1 MGAIELILIRHGES
15 AGNVA
20 ATAAQ
25 RSGAE
30 VIDVGLRDPD
40 VPLSEAGVE
49 QARALGRWLANLP
62 PDQHPESVWCSP
74 YLRAR
79 QTAELTTMQDPGTPQ
94 DLRIDERLR
103 DRELGILDLLTSAGV
118 AARFPEEAQR
128 RNWLGK
134 FAYRPPGGESWAD
147 VALRL
152 RSVLRDIDD
161 DEDGKRVAV
170 VCHDAVIM
178 LIRYVCERLSEQE
191 LLDIAAS
198 TSVRNASITRL
209 VRPSGQG
216 RWTLDSFNNVDHLE
230 SGGAPV
236 TEHAGDENHVHPR

>member
-20 ATAAQ
+20 ATHAQ

-40 VPLSEAGVE
+40 VPLSEAGVAQG
-49 QARALGRWLANLP
+49 QALRRWLAGLSEADRPN
-62 PDQHPESVWCSP
+62 SVWCSP

-79 QTAELTTMQDPGTPQ
+79 QTT
-94 DLRIDERLR
+94 DLAGLQGPRLDERLR
-103 DRELGILDLLTSAGV
+103 DRELGILDLLTAAGV
-118 AARFPEEAQR
+118 DARFPEEAQR

-161 DEDGKRVAV
+161 DDEEDGRRVAV

-178 LIRYVCERLSEQE
+178 LFRYICERLSEQE
-191 LLDIAAS
+191 LLDIASS
-198 TSVRNASITRL
+198 TSVRNASVTRL
-209 VRPSGQG
+209 VRPSGRG
-216 RWTLDSFNNVDHLE
+216 RWTLESFNAVDHLE
-230 SGGAPV
+230 PGGAPA
-236 TEHAGDENHVHPR
+236 TEHAGDDNHVHPR

>member
-20 ATAAQ
+20 ATEAQ

-30 VIDVGLRDPD
+30 VIDIGLRDPD
-40 VPLSEAGVE
+40 VPLSDAGALQGE
-49 QARALGRWLANLP
+49 ALGRWLAGLP
-62 PDQHPESVWCSP
+62 GAERPDAVWCSP

-79 QTAELTTMQDPGTPQ
+79 QTAELAGAPE
-94 DLRIDERLR
+94 LRVDERFR

-118 AARFPEEAQR
+118 EARFPDEARR

-152 RSVLRDIDD
+152 RSVLRDLDD
-161 DEDGKRVAV
+161 EEDGKRVAV
-170 VCHDAVIM
+170 VCHDAVIL
-178 LIRYVCERLSEQE
+178 LIRYICERLSEAE
-191 LLDIAAS
+191 LLDIAAN
-198 TSVRNASITRL
+198 TSVRNASVTRL
-209 VRPSGQG
+209 VRPRGTG
-216 RWTLDSFNNVDHLE
+216 RWALQGFNAVDHLE
-230 SGGAPV
+230 TGGAPV
-236 TEHAGDENHVHPR
+236 TEHAGDDTHVHPR

>member
-20 ATAAQ
+20 ATHAQ

-40 VPLSEAGVE
+40 VPLSEAGVAQG
-49 QARALGRWLANLP
+49 QALRRWLAGLSEADRPN
-62 PDQHPESVWCSP
+62 SVWCSP

-79 QTAELTTMQDPGTPQ
+79 QTA
-94 DLRIDERLR
+94 DLAGLQGPRLDERLR
-103 DRELGILDLLTSAGV
+103 DRELGILDLLTAAGV
-118 AARFPEEAQR
+118 DARFPEEAQR

-161 DEDGKRVAV
+161 DDEEDGRRVAV

-178 LIRYVCERLSEQE
+178 LFRYICERLSEQE
-191 LLDIAAS
+191 LLDIASS
-198 TSVRNASITRL
+198 TSVRNASVTRL
-209 VRPSGQG
+209 VRPSGRG
-216 RWTLDSFNNVDHLE
+216 RWTLESFNAVDHLE
-230 SGGAPV
+230 PGGAPV
-236 TEHAGDENHVHPR
+236 TEHAGDDNHVHPR

>member
-20 ATAAQ
+20 ATHAQ

-40 VPLSEAGVE
+40 VPLSEAGVAQG
-49 QARALGRWLANLP
+49 QALRRWLTGLSESDR
-62 PDQHPESVWCSP
+62 PDSVWCSP

-79 QTAELTTMQDPGTPQ
+79 QTAELAGLQDP
-94 DLRIDERLR
+94 RVDERFR

-118 AARFPEEAQR
+118 EARFPEEAR
-128 RNWLGK
+128 RRSWLGK

-152 RSVLRDIDD
+152 RSVLRDLDD
-161 DEDGKRVAV
+161 EEDGKRVAV
-170 VCHDAVIM
+170 VCHDAVIL
-178 LIRYVCERLSEQE
+178 LIRYVCEQLSETD
-191 LLDIAAS
+191 LLDIASS
-198 TSVRNASITRL
+198 TSVRNASVTRL
-209 VRPSGQG
+209 VRPAGKG
-216 RWTLDSFNNVDHLE
+216 RWELESFNAVDHLS

-236 TEHAGDENHVHPR
+236 TEHAGDEDHVHPR

>member
-1 MGAIELILIRHGES
+1 MGAIELVLIRHGES

-20 ATAAQ
+20 ATAAH

-30 VIDVGLRDPD
+30 VIDIGLRDAD
-40 VPLSEAGVE
+40 VPLSDAGVQQGE
-49 QARALGRWLANLP
+49 ALGRWLAGLP
-62 PDQHPESVWCSP
+62 EHERPEAVWCSP

-79 QTAELTTMQDPGTPQ
+79 QTAELTGLQDMR
-94 DLRIDERLR
+94 LDERLR

-118 AARFPEEAQR
+118 DARFPDEAQR

-134 FAYRPPGGESWAD
+134 FSYRPPGGESWAD

-161 DEDGKRVAV
+161 ENDGKRVAI

-178 LIRYVCERLSEQE
+178 LIRYICEQLSEAE
-191 LLDIAAS
+191 LLDIASS

-209 VRPSGQG
+209 MRPEGKG
-216 RWTLDSFNNVDHLE
+216 RWALESFNAVDHLE

-236 TEHAGDENHVHPR
+236 TEHAGDDNHVHPR

>member
-15 AGNVA
+15 AGNLA
-20 ATAAQ
+20 ATHAQ

-40 VPLSEAGVE
+40 VPLSDAGVQ

-62 PDQHPESVWCSP
+62 PGQHPDSVWCSP
-74 YLRAR
+74 YRRAR

-94 DLRIDERLR
+94 DIRLDERLR
-103 DRELGILDLLTSAGV
+103 DRELGILDLLTSTGV
-118 AARFPEEAQR
+118 EARFPEEAR
-128 RNWLGK
+128 RRSWLGK

-152 RSVLRDIDD
+152 RSVLRDLDEE
-161 DEDGKRVAV
+161 EDGKRVAI
-170 VCHDAVIM
+170 VCHDAVIL
-178 LIRYVCERLSEQE
+178 LIRYVCERLDEQE
-191 LLDIAAS
+191 LLDIAAT

-209 VRPSGQG
+209 VRPGGVG
-216 RWTLDSFNNVDHLE
+216 RWSMESFNAVDHLS

-236 TEHAGDENHVHPR
+236 TEHAGDEDHVHPR

>member
-20 ATAAQ
+20 ATEAQ

-30 VIDVGLRDPD
+30 VIEIGLRDPD
-40 VPLSEAGVE
+40 VPLSDAGRVQGE
-49 QARALGRWLANLP
+49 ALGHWLAGLP
-62 PDQHPESVWCSP
+62 EDERPEAVWCSP

-79 QTAELTTMQDPGTPQ
+79 ETAELAGLQGAR
-94 DLRIDERLR
+94 LDERLR

-118 AARFPEEAQR
+118 DARFPEEAR
-128 RNWLGK
+128 RRTWLGK
-134 FAYRPPGGESWAD
+134 FSYRPPGGESWAD

-161 DEDGKRVAV
+161 ENDGKRVAV
-170 VCHDAVIM
+170 VCHDAVIL
-178 LIRYVCERLSEQE
+178 LIRYVCEQLSETE
-191 LLDIAAS
+191 LLDIAS
-198 TSVRNASITRL
+198 GTSVRNASITRL
-209 VRPSGQG
+209 LRPEGTG
-216 RWTLDSFNNVDHLE
+216 RWTLESFNTIDHLE

-236 TEHAGDENHVHPR
+236 TEHAGDEKHVHPS